1 MTLYAQLATENALGL
16 HISGSS
22 HMVLEFNVLEI
33 QKIGIFG
40 SVLAPRVLSF
50 AFCLSVESL
59 GYGGIEHG
67 SDDA

>member
-1 MTLYAQLATENALGL
+1 MPSLQRKNALKF

-22 HMVLEFNVLEI
+22 QMVLGKNVLDI

-40 SVLAPRVLSF
+40 SVLAPKILNF
-50 AFCLSVESL
+50 AFCLSLGSL

-67 SDDA
+67 SDEA